1 MARHHQRRLGC
12 IAAHVTSATSAPD
25 DFAPAQLLRRVVAL
39 GATDAQLDGAVAAP
53 DTGAALREL
62 AHSLSPPPS
71 GGVAIEDLAVG
82 PTASVEA
89 IVQRLDRYGAC
100 VIRSLASDALMDRVD
115 EECTS
120 AGAWDAADLRA
131 TGSNQTTNRM
141 GIEVLMKAPSVA
153 DLLTHPLVLAAVN
166 TLLCRSSKRVALKE
180 LEVFELQPGQG
191 AEAPRWHREDQNW
204 PWHHQPWPWAVDVL
218 WAVTPF
224 TLENG
229 GTVSA
234 AAPFASSAEAQ
245 RKRLHQALIPY
256 SHRWLR
262 QATRTDRGMEG
273 HATPWE
279 AASGRAQ
286 YAVPEEQA
294 VRCSM
299 PRGSVLLFS
308 GGVLHSAGKNNAST
322 GRRTVLSGY
331 QLGWLRPENN
341 FWGDKALRD
350 AVYNGGPAPFD
361 KTMLELLGH
370 WDPETVRPTN
380 FVAQTNR
387 FACSKRLHRH
397 SSRRRAACTSR
408 CATSGGRRSRCW
420 RTLATRTRAAAAA
433 TKSSADCS

>member
-1 MARHHQRRLGC
+1 MARQHQRRLGRV
-12 IAAHVTSATSAPD
+12 AAHVASGTSAPG

-71 GGVAIEDLAVG
+71 GGVAIEDISVG

-100 VIRSLASDALMDRVD
+100 VIRSLVSDELMDRVD

-120 AGAWDAADLRA
+120 AGAWNAADLRA

-141 GIEVLMKAPSVA
+141 GIEVLMQAPSVA
-153 DLLTHPLVLAAVN
+153 DLLTQPLVLAAVN

-229 GTVSA
+229 GT
-234 AAPFASSAEAQ
+234 
-245 RKRLHQALIPY
+245 ALVPY

-273 HATPWE
+273 HATPWD
-279 AASGRAQ
+279 APSGRAQ
-286 YAVPEEQA
+286 YTVPEEQA

-350 AVYNGGPAPFD
+350 AVYGGGPAPFD

-380 FVAQTNR
+380 FVVQTNR
-387 FACSKRLHRH
+387 FAC
-397 SSRRRAACTSR
+397 
-408 CATSGGRRSRCW
+408 
-420 RTLATRTRAAAAA
+420 
-433 TKSSADCS
+433 